1 MTDPD
6 LRRVIVEHLT
16 RPVSS
21 RQADEIA
28 RGEPEPA
35 RPVARVVRGNVVTAD
50 PATIEFVKGRGTDWA
65 AVRGEIHRPAGS
77 FLAVARRG

>member
-1 MTDPD
+1 
-6 LRRVIVEHLT
+6 
-16 RPVSS
+16 
-21 RQADEIA
+21 
-28 RGEPEPA
+28 
-35 RPVARVVRGNVVTAD
+35 VTAD